1 MKVTTVVVA
10 CLALASSVAAVEDP
24 KTTQAKNKLSAFC
37 NSLNG
42 AQGSKGENCF
52 NIFGRYTGVILA
64 AAAKNDPCGRTR
76 EAQALLDNFGDR
88 PGAVALANEMAHAPI
103 NVIPPNPNP
112 PTDVPCGTPL
122 RLPGGQQGPS
132 ATAPKPAPS
141 TSPSPAANNNNGNNQ
156 NNGNSGN
163 QNNSNGNNNNG
174 NNNNSNLAP
183 GFRAVPGTLAV
194 PGVPDIGIPVSGIQA
209 VDDARAK
216 EHIDRS
222 ILLKAAMEFGQR
234 ATDPNAVQDL
244 VAKINQVQASK
255 KARTALEAQNGLPS
269 AQVV

>member
-1 MKVTTVVVA
+1 MKFTTVVA

-64 AAAKNDPCGRTR
+64 AAATNDPCGRTR

-88 PGAVALANEMAHAPI
+88 PGAVALANELAHAPI

-122 RLPGGQQGPS
+122 RLPGGQQGPA

-141 TSPSPAANNNNGNNQ
+141 ATPSPPANNNNGN
-156 NNGNSGN
+156 SG
-163 QNNSNGNNNNG
+163 NNNG
-174 NNNNSNLAP
+174 NGNNDNGNLAP

-216 EHIDRS
+216 EHVDRS
-222 ILLKAAMEFGQR
+222 ILLKAALDFGQH